1 MAKITAEI
9 MKKKNKDEA
18 ALEDECC
25 RWARGLGLAAVKL
38 EKNGN
43 KGIPDRAIIAPG
55 GRTLYVELKRPD
67 GRGVVSD
74 EQAFWSR
81 FLGGG
86 GVIVDNEVDFKRAIM
101 DFFSHEL
108 IMMVGG
114 GSGDVRVKTF

>member
-1 MAKITAEI
+1 MAKT
-9 MKKKNKDEA
+9 NKREA
-18 ALEDECC
+18 ALENECC

-55 GRTLYVELKRPD
+55 GRTLYVEFKRPD

-74 EQAFWSR
+74 EQHFWMC
-81 FLGGG
+81 FLGAG
-86 GVIVDNEVDFKRAIM
+86 GVIVDSEQDFKRAVL

-108 IMMVGG
+108 MLMVGG
-114 GSGDVRVKTF
+114 GSGDVRVKVF